1 MIRAVPG
8 QPSSQ
13 AEDSLET
20 VGNLRLWRSVFN
32 LSFSIKSSSYKQERR
47 LSSMFQRTRTIAT
60 LGLLVMMALTTFA
73 QRPRMSNDDAS
84 KPETATTP
92 PAPAP
97 QTVKAKYEGGV
108 FGYPKKLNGTLTFD
122 DTNQRLLFRNE
133 QQKEVLFVPYNAL
146 TGAYG
151 DTHSVQP
158 KAASIGSHVPY
169 VGYPIG
175 LIKTKVRYLTIQY
188 NDPDSKASGVTS
200 FRLENKDLLDSV
212 LNTLANKAGLTR
224 RGEVFIKKKE

>member
-1 MIRAVPG
+1 
-8 QPSSQ
+8 
-13 AEDSLET
+13 
-20 VGNLRLWRSVFN
+20 
-32 LSFSIKSSSYKQERR
+32 
-47 LSSMFQRTRTIAT
+47 MFQRSRTIAI
-60 LGLLVMMALTTFA
+60 LGLLPMMALTAFA

-84 KPETATTP
+84 KPETVATPT
-92 PAPAP
+92 APAP

-108 FGYPKKLNGTLTFD
+108 FGYPKKLEGTLSFD
-122 DTNQRLLFRNE
+122 DTNQRLLFRDE
-133 QQKEVLFVPYNAL
+133 KQKEVLFIPYNAL

-158 KAASIGSHVPY
+158 QAASIGSHIPY
-169 VGYPIG
+169 VGLPIG
-175 LIKTKVRYLTIQY
+175 LNKTKVRYLTIQY
-188 NDPDSKASGVTS
+188 NDPDSKAAGVTS

>member
-1 MIRAVPG
+1 
-8 QPSSQ
+8 
-13 AEDSLET
+13 
-20 VGNLRLWRSVFN
+20 
-32 LSFSIKSSSYKQERR
+32 
-47 LSSMFQRTRTIAT
+47 MFQRSRTIAT
-60 LGLLVMMALTTFA
+60 LGLLLMMALTSFA

-84 KPETATTP
+84 KPETATP

-108 FGYPKKLNGTLTFD
+108 FGYPKKLDGTLTFD

-133 QQKEVLFVPYNAL
+133 QQKEILFIPYNAL

-151 DTHSVQP
+151 DSHSVQP

-169 VGYPIG
+169 VGVPIG

-188 NDPDSKASGVTS
+188 DDPDSKAAGVTS
-200 FRLENKDLLDSV
+200 FRLENQDLLDSV
-212 LNTLANKAGLTR
+212 LNTLASKAGLTR